1 MAGKQPGIIENLDPY
16 FDPRSG
22 KEVAHPAR
30 KNHHASLSGPK
41 KTARPIFSSL
51 TSNWPWAIIR
61 TTSSPFSW
69 NVHVA
74 YIIRVQYFVAQQ

>member
-1 MAGKQPGIIENLDPY
+1 
-16 FDPRSG
+16 
-22 KEVAHPAR
+22 
-30 KNHHASLSGPK
+30 
-41 KTARPIFSSL
+41 L

-74 YIIRVQYFVAQQ
+74 YINRVQYFVAQQ